1 MCNCKNRNGLTGF
14 TAGRF
19 PSGEIDME
27 DINSLTRSEYHH
39 GVDVDTAQSA
49 RDAAVNGWVYIP
61 SDNSQDNGKDNGNT
75 VVYWIVG
82 GVALGFLVYLIAS

>member
-1 MCNCKNRNGLTGF
+1 MCNCKNRNGLTGLS
-14 TAGRF
+14 AISRYS
-19 PSGEIDME
+19 SGPIDIE

-61 SDNSQDNGKDNGNT
+61 SDNSKDNGNT